1 MKALNSILL
10 ASLIITATCVGA
22 GGQPATNN
30 INPAQLYYQAFLVT
44 PDISDAD
51 YDYIWTNEWQGQHL
65 PDRFGQ
71 IVAGYDNE
79 FKLLREA
86 ARSTNPCDWGIDM
99 SDGPATLLPHL
110 SRVKGAVQTAKLRA
124 LWELQQGRQADAR
137 DDLLAA
143 FVLARNVT
151 RDGTLFSTLV
161 ERANEMITCWNVAEL
176 FGRFSNQNLQQL
188 LDGIEAAPAR
198 RSVADCVA
206 TEGAL
211 FQNWTLRKIRELQQA
226 NPGNDAQVMAGIR
239 EMFASLLEP
248 QKEVQD
254 AQPSQTR
261 MSGSTVRAQ
270 ANVLRDDQAPP
281 ADWWARLSQAAGG
294 TSAGIV
300 QLINDLGPFEQ
311 KLASILALPHGEF
324 EPHMVQLKAD
334 VQQASNPLASLLL
347 PPWEGV
353 RGKELR
359 AIANLA
365 MVRAAIEFELH
376 GEAAMQSVT
385 DPWAQG
391 PFAFQRFVFQGVDR
405 GFALTSA
412 YPENSWPETVIFVE
426 KDGPPFYVDGRNV
439 GQPRPRTYPR

>member
-143 FVLARNVT
+143 FE
-151 RDGTLFSTLV
+151 S
-161 ERANEMITCWNVAEL
+161 
-176 FGRFSNQNLQQL
+176 GR
-188 LDGIEAAPAR
+188 
-198 RSVADCVA
+198 
-206 TEGAL
+206 
-211 FQNWTLRKIRELQQA
+211 K
-226 NPGNDAQVMAGIR
+226 
-239 EMFASLLEP
+239 
-248 QKEVQD
+248 
-254 AQPSQTR
+254 
-261 MSGSTVRAQ
+261 
-270 ANVLRDDQAPP
+270 
-281 ADWWARLSQAAGG
+281 AAG
-294 TSAGIV
+294 
-300 QLINDLGPFEQ
+300 
-311 KLASILALPHGEF
+311 
-324 EPHMVQLKAD
+324 
-334 VQQASNPLASLLL
+334 LL
-347 PPWEGV
+347 
-353 RGKELR
+353 
-359 AIANLA
+359 
-365 MVRAAIEFELH
+365 
-376 GEAAMQSVT
+376 
-385 DPWAQG
+385 
-391 PFAFQRFVFQGVDR
+391 
-405 GFALTSA
+405 
-412 YPENSWPETVIFVE
+412 
-426 KDGPPFYVDGRNV
+426 
-439 GQPRPRTYPR
+439 